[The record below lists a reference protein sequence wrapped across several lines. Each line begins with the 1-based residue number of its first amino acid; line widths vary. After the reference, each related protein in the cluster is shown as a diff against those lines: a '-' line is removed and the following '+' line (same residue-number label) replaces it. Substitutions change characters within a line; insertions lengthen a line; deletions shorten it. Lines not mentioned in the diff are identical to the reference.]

1 MTPVHDLVIL
11 KRLKILLKPSKSP
24 YILQVSW
31 CLHTGFCIKVN
42 GRCCQLMP
50 RFVRWGRYVQ
60 NLSWFIKG
68 CFTILLSTIISS
80 EAELLAVMHAI
91 DKIWPD
97 IHYGLNVTLFRWYLC
112 CIAYLQMFLGAS
124 DSIIQLLIVYFQIQ
138 FKVTYIYRE
147 GNLVV
152 DIILKLGVHLDF
164 DRW

>member
-97 IHYGLNVTLFRWYLC
+97 IHYGLNVSFSVVSLLHSISLDVPWRFRLDNP
-112 CIAYLQMFLGAS
+112 IAYRIFL
-124 DSIIQLLIVYFQIQ
+124 DSI
-138 FKVTYIYRE
+138 
-147 GNLVV
+147 
-152 DIILKLGVHLDF
+152 
-164 DRW
+164 